1 MSPALIKLLPVLKNL
16 ALRTVAH
23 KLAKESKEDAAKRF
37 SKKLPAPIEFDK
49 KKLIKTMPSWG
60 LIVVVV
66 LTYLS
71 STGTIDPALYE
82 LVSAIIFTG

>member
-1 MSPALIKLLPVLKNL
+1 MSPLLIKLLPVVKNL

-23 KLAKESKEDAAKRF
+23 KLVEESKEELAVRVANEF
-37 SKKLPAPIEFDK
+37 PAPIEFDK

-60 LIVVVV
+60 IIAAAV

-82 LVSAIIFTG
+82 LVSAIIFTD

>member
-1 MSPALIKLLPVLKNL
+1 MSPLLIKLLPVLKNL

-23 KLAKESKEDAAKRF
+23 KLVKESKEELAVRVANE
-37 SKKLPAPIEFDK
+37 LPAPIEFDK

-60 LIVVVV
+60 IIAGAF

-71 STGTIDPALYE
+71 ATGKIDPALYE
-82 LVSAIIFTG
+82 LVSSIIFTD